1 MKYGDNNSLL
11 TLQKLPNS
19 QYINN
24 GTLLLFQQPRSVE
37 TNRNSRSME
46 NLDRR
51 MPTSS
56 VNEDNQIIIRH
67 EVKDQQRRKQKHD
80 NTDSTSHHSPQP
92 QNVTGLTPVSREEKE
107 RRRRS
112 ADPSMQGENSA
123 SAITRQQAIEDRE
136 RQKKADKRRSLAEA
150 PNSTSPLS
158 SSPLRN
164 SAGPG
169 GFSQK
174 ISGGAVSRGQIIHD
188 ISAPS
193 TDAIHSKNGSSNKRK
208 SRGSSSANS
217 RMEDD
222 IADGSLGMPSS
233 IIGVSSSGSSTSSSV
248 LNATIH
254 PLLSEVNIWEKIHC
268 FNNSPTLFF
277 SLL

>member
-1 MKYGDNNSLL
+1 
-11 TLQKLPNS
+11 
-19 QYINN
+19 
-24 GTLLLFQQPRSVE
+24 
-37 TNRNSRSME
+37 ME

-56 VNEDNQIIIRH
+56 VNEDNQIINRH
-67 EVKDQQRRKQKHD
+67 EANDQQRRKQKHE
-80 NTDSTSHHSPQP
+80 NNESANHRSTQQ
-92 QNVTGLTPVSREEKE
+92 QNMTGLMAVSREEKE

-112 ADPSMQGENSA
+112 ADPSIQGENSA

-150 PNSTSPLS
+150 PISTSPLS

-174 ISGGAVSRGQIIHD
+174 LSGGAVSRGQIAHD
-188 ISAPS
+188 IGSPL
-193 TDAIHSKNGSSNKRK
+193 TDAIPSKNGSSNKRK

-222 IADGSLGMPSS
+222 IADGSLGMTSS
-233 IIGVSSSGSSTSSSV
+233 IIGVSPSGSSSSSSV

-254 PLLSEVNIWEKIHC
+254 PLLSEVQI
-268 FNNSPTLFF
+268 
-277 SLL
+277 

>member
-1 MKYGDNNSLL
+1 
-11 TLQKLPNS
+11 
-19 QYINN
+19 
-24 GTLLLFQQPRSVE
+24 
-37 TNRNSRSME
+37 ME

-56 VNEDNQIIIRH
+56 VNEDNQIIRH
-67 EVKDQQRRKQKHD
+67 EGKDQQRRKQKHD
-80 NTDSTSHHSPQP
+80 NTDSTLHHSQQQS

-150 PNSTSPLS
+150 PISTSPLS

-188 ISAPS
+188 ISNPS
-193 TDAIHSKNGSSNKRK
+193 TDAISSKNGSSNKRK
-208 SRGSSSANS
+208 GRGSSSTNS

-222 IADGSLGMPSS
+222 IADGSLGMSSS

-254 PLLSEVNIWEKIHC
+254 PLLSEVRIYEN
-268 FNNSPTLFF
+268 
-277 SLL
+277 

>member
-1 MKYGDNNSLL
+1 
-11 TLQKLPNS
+11 
-19 QYINN
+19 
-24 GTLLLFQQPRSVE
+24 
-37 TNRNSRSME
+37 
-46 NLDRR
+46 

-80 NTDSTSHHSPQP
+80 KTESTSHHSPQP

-123 SAITRQQAIEDRE
+123 SAITRQQAIDDRD
-136 RQKKADKRRSLAEA
+136 RQKRADKRRSLAEV
-150 PNSTSPLS
+150 PISTSPLS

-174 ISGGAVSRGQIIHD
+174 ISGGAVSRGQIVHE
-188 ISAPS
+188 ISGPS
-193 TDAIHSKNGSSNKRK
+193 TDAIPSKNGSSNKRK

-222 IADGSLGMPSS
+222 IADGSFGMPSS

-254 PLLSEVNIWEKIHC
+254 PLLSEVN
-268 FNNSPTLFF
+268 F
-277 SLL
+277 